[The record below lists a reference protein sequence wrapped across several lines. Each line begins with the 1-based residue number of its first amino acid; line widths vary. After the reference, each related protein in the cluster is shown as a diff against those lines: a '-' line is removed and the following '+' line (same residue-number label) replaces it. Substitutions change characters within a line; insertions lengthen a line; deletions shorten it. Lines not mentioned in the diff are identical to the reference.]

1 MTTEKAKLLIDAI
14 TLGFAILGGLVALV
28 QWRRDQA
35 WKRAEKLDSLYKEFE
50 GNRLIQIACRVMD
63 WNRGNFSFPDGEQFS
78 FNTSDVKASLVIH
91 GAAELTFTPTQ
102 ARMRDAYDALL
113 AFFDRLHTAI
123 DNGLVDQKPAG
134 RLFAYWIE
142 HFAEMPEHDCVGES
156 LKYVARYSDKVSF
169 ELLRFALTGKAV
181 L

>member
-1 MTTEKAKLLIDAI
+1 MNTEKAKLLIDAL
-14 TLGFAILGGLVALV
+14 TLGLAFLGGLVALV

-63 WNRGNFSFPDGEQFS
+63 WNRGNFKFPDGEELRFDS
-78 FNTSDVKASLVIH
+78 SDVQKSLVVH
-91 GAAELTFTPTQ
+91 GDADLTFTLTQ

-113 AFFDRLHTAI
+113 AFFERLHTAI

-134 RLFAYWIE
+134 NLFGYWAD
-142 HFAEMPEHDCVGES
+142 HFATMPEHACGDAA
-156 LKYVARYSDKVSF
+156 LKYIARYSDKVSF
-169 ELLRFALTGKAV
+169 ELIRFALTGKAV
-181 L
+181 M